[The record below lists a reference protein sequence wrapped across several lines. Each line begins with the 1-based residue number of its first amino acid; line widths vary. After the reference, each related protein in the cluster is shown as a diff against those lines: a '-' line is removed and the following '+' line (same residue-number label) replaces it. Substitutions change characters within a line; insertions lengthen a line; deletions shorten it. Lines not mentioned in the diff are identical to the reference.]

1 MTSHP
6 REGWSE
12 RAGRRRLRGAG
23 TGLGGA
29 TGGRGLRGGTSLGGA
44 GTGHGLGRNSTSR
57 DRGVRGA
64 GMSRRDFLRAA
75 AGGAAIAGTGGLLA
89 GCQRPGDSGITIPLP
104 RKSSPVRWP
113 VFAEN
118 EPIKSGLPPE
128 DGTLQIY
135 NWVAYINQAVVDG
148 FAKKYKVPTPQVTT
162 FNTMSEAIAKL
173 QTGELDFDIFF
184 PTIDVLGPLV
194 EGKLLRPL
202 NHSYIPNIHQAWPDF
217 LNPFY
222 DLGWQ
227 YTVPYTIYTTGIAW
241 RKDLVDEDP
250 YTMKNPWA
258 MPWNEKYRGKVA
270 ILDDYRESIC
280 LGLLKQGIYDLNT
293 TDVSQINSS
302 YNELLDLADL
312 VDVLIDNNDYTEV
325 PSGQTWIHHAWSG
338 DMAAA
343 WEYMPSGVPVDVVG
357 YWFPTDAQGPGPV
370 ANDAISIL
378 ASGRNPVLSH
388 MFLDYMLDLPN
399 ALTNIGFN
407 GYMQP
412 IEGVTAERLI
422 ELKYL
427 PKSLV
432 STVVLP
438 SNFQTGIEELQL
450 PNAAND
456 AWELAWQ
463 EFGGGL

>member
-1 MTSHP
+1 
-6 REGWSE
+6 
-12 RAGRRRLRGAG
+12 
-23 TGLGGA
+23 
-29 TGGRGLRGGTSLGGA
+29 
-44 GTGHGLGRNSTSR
+44 
-57 DRGVRGA
+57 
-64 GMSRRDFLRAA
+64 MSRRDFMRMA
-75 AGGAAIAGTGGLLA
+75 AGGAAIAGVGGLLG
-89 GCQRPGDSGITIPLP
+89 GCQRPGDADITLPLP
-104 RKSSPVRWP
+104 RKTNPVRWP
-113 VFAEN
+113 IYDDNA
-118 EPIKSGLPPE
+118 PIKSGLAPE
-128 DGTLQIY
+128 QGATLQIY
-135 NWVAYINQAVVDG
+135 NWVAYINQAVVDN
-148 FAKKYKVPTPQVTT
+148 FCKKYNCKAQVTT

-202 NHSYIPNIHQAWPDF
+202 NHSYIPNIEQTWPDF

-222 DLGWQ
+222 DMHWQ

-250 YTMKNPWA
+250 YTMANPWA

-280 LGLLKQGIYDLNT
+280 LGLMKQGIYDLNT
-293 TDVSQINSS
+293 TDVHQINSS
-302 YNELLDLADL
+302 YNELLDLANL

-343 WEYMPSGVPVDVVG
+343 WEYLPAHVSADVLG
-357 YWFPTDAQGPGPV
+357 YWFPVDGRGPV
-370 ANDAISIL
+370 ANDAISVL
-378 ASGRNPVLSH
+378 ASGSNPVLAH
-388 MFLDYMLDLPN
+388 LFLNYMLDLKN
-399 ALTNIGFN
+399 ALTNIYFN

-412 IEGVTAERLI
+412 IEGVTADKLI

-427 PKSLV
+427 PKALE
-432 STVVLP
+432 STVVLE
-438 SNFQTGIEELQL
+438 SNFRTGFEELQL

>member
-1 MTSHP
+1 
-6 REGWSE
+6 
-12 RAGRRRLRGAG
+12 
-23 TGLGGA
+23 
-29 TGGRGLRGGTSLGGA
+29 
-44 GTGHGLGRNSTSR
+44 
-57 DRGVRGA
+57 
-64 GMSRRDFLRAA
+64 MSRRDFLQRA
-75 AGGAAIAGTGGLLA
+75 AGGAAVAGLGGMLA

-104 RKSSPVRWP
+104 RKTNPVRWP
-113 VFAEN
+113 VFAGN
-118 EPIKSGLPPE
+118 EPIKSGLPHE
-128 DGTLQIY
+128 DGVLQIY
-135 NWVAYINQAVVDG
+135 NWVAYINQAVVDD
-148 FAKKYKVPTPQVTT
+148 FAKKYKCPTPQITT

-184 PTIDVLGPLV
+184 PTIDVLGPMI

-227 YTVPYTIYTTGIAW
+227 YTVPYTIYTTGISW

-250 YTMKNPWA
+250 YTLANPWA

-270 ILDDYRESIC
+270 ILDDYREGIC

-293 TDVSQINSS
+293 TEVHQIKSS
-302 YNELLDLADL
+302 YDELQLLAEL
-312 VDVLIDNNDYTEV
+312 TDVQIDNNDYTEV

-338 DMAAA
+338 DMAAS
-343 WEYMPSGVPVDVVG
+343 WEYMPAGVPVDVIG
-357 YWFPTDAQGPGPV
+357 YWFPTDGRGPV
-370 ANDAISIL
+370 ANDAVSIL
-378 ASGRNPVLSH
+378 NSGHNPVLAH
-388 MFLDYMLDLPN
+388 LFLNYLLDLPN

-412 IEGVTAERLI
+412 IEGVTAEKLI

-427 PKSLV
+427 PKTLE

-438 SNFQTGIEELQL
+438 SNFRTGYEELQL

-463 EFGGGL
+463 QFGGGL